1 MTVGVMFGPSRCT
14 QVKGLVVVAVG
25 PTRKTTILDSG
36 AAGWLASKLL
46 AGGVKG
52 LERAAVGPTRKTTIL
67 DSGAAGWLAGRLL
80 AGGV

>member
-36 AAGWLASKLL
+36 AAGWLAGRLL
-46 AGGVKG
+46 AEDVKG
-52 LERAAVGPTRKTTIL
+52 LGGVAVGPFRKTTIL
-67 DSGAAGWLAGRLL
+67 DSGAAGWLAG
-80 AGGV
+80 